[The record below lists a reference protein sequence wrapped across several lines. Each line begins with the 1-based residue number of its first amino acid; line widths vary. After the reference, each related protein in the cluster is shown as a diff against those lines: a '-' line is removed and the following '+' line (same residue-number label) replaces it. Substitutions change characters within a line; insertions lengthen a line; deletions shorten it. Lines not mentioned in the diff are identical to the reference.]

1 MLSSTYIAWNST
13 IMYLHLCSVFYRQ
26 HKEIRDVI
34 KKIVL
39 HMLFDFQH
47 LENYMLRKIRQFS
60 SNVNIVENITQAL
73 NSPEA
78 EKIIDDRLND
88 LYSQPEAHYLEVL
101 GLRKEQL
108 RPMIKPAVLSLCAE
122 SGPMV
127 LDSVTKESQDQVGN
141 ASLCLLHQHVII
153 RL

>member
-1 MLSSTYIAWNST
+1 M
-13 IMYLHLCSVFYRQ
+13 FYRQ
-26 HKEIRDVI
+26 HKEIKDII

-60 SNVNIVENITQAL
+60 SNVNVVENITQAL

-78 EKIIDDRLND
+78 ERVIDERLND

-101 GLRKEQL
+101 GLSKEQL
-108 RPMIKPAVLSLCAE
+108 RPMIKPSVLSLCAE
-122 SGPMV
+122 SGPVV
-127 LDSVTKESQDQVGN
+127 LDSVSKGSQDQVRNG
-141 ASLCLLHQHVII
+141 SVCLCQL
-153 RL
+153 

>member
-1 MLSSTYIAWNST
+1 MLGHILIQSGMESSNITPDCI
-13 IMYLHLCSVFYRQ
+13 LCFYSVFYRQ
-26 HKEIRDVI
+26 HKEIKGVI

-60 SNVNIVENITQAL
+60 SNVNVVENITQAL

-78 EKIIDDRLND
+78 ERIIDERLND

-101 GLRKEQL
+101 GLSKELL
-108 RPMIKPAVLSLCAE
+108 RPMIKPSVLSLCAE
-122 SGPMV
+122 SAPVV
-127 LDSVTKESQDQVGN
+127 LDIVTEGSQDQVGY
-141 ASLCLLHQHVII
+141 VFV
-153 RL
+153 